1 MSMRVDGY
9 DSFDHLK
16 IGLEASELELKKQS
30 NQAKRLGNS
39 ELKNHPQL
47 EKLQGAFKTLQ
58 PEQLLKILKNTG
70 NAISGQGGTV
80 NLTKE
85 ELPQLLSPQSMFS
98 EAAPE
103 MASRS
108 AEPKLSNAAQMTA
121 LLGRITQL
129 SSESTLESLQGKLQS
144 FNAMMSGAVSS
155 FTAMAK
161 QLEQQGIALAEAKD
175 ALQEAQ
181 KQADTL
187 LKESNTAQSKL
198 TDAKNKLSDL
208 EAEAAKDPDSKEL
221 KEKVA
226 LAKQDVTT
234 AQANATNAKNAYDN
248 HVENTL
254 NPATQAVTDA
264 ETALKNSQTVTV
276 VMISSVSKQQ
286 QVVIETKRKETDA
299 EAKSLT
305 FLMALMSQLINE
317 SSNED
322 LKATAELKAKLAEAS
337 AKDAQKKAEE
347 YEQQVREAEEMQKTM
362 GCIGKVL
369 GWLITAVSFVAAAF
383 TGGASLALAAVG
395 LALAIGDEISQAVS
409 GRSFM
414 ADAMQPLMDAIVKPL
429 MELFG
434 KMFSEILQA
443 FGVDKESADMA
454 GQIMGAIAAAA
465 VLVAAVFVAG
475 SVMSKVAGVV
485 MQKLGADVA
494 AETSKTVAKEASKAV
509 GKSIATEVE
518 KQVASNVAK
527 TVATEIAKD
536 VAEEVAEEVAK
547 KTLQSIIRKLLDST
561 IGQAL
566 KKMSQGIGRNIGMSE
581 TKMAQ
586 VSTRSQMAVAGG
598 QMLNTTIQV
607 TGSIVAADMMVEA
620 SKARAKMMQDAAL
633 QSLLNEMMDRA
644 VDTFTHRMET
654 MNAIIQNISVIAE
667 NQMQAGKYIT
677 RQMASVAG

>member
-9 DSFDHLK
+9 DAFDHLK
-16 IGLEASELELKKQS
+16 VGLEASELELKKQS
-30 NQAKRLGNS
+30 SQAKRFGNS
-39 ELKNHPQL
+39 DIKNHPQL

-58 PEQLLKILKNTG
+58 PEQLLKVLKNTS

-80 NLTKE
+80 NVTKE
-85 ELPQLLSPQSMFS
+85 ELPELASPRSMFS
-98 EAAPE
+98 EVAAAKTTRSTE
-103 MASRS
+103 SGLSAS
-108 AEPKLSNAAQMTA
+108 AKMTE
-121 LLGRITQL
+121 LLGKISQI
-129 SSESTLESLQGKLQS
+129 SSESTLQSLQGKLLA
-144 FNAMMSGAVSS
+144 FNSMMSGAVSAFS
-155 FTAMAK
+155 AMAQ

-175 ALQEAQ
+175 ALKEAQ
-181 KQADTL
+181 TQAEKL
-187 LKESNTAQSKL
+187 LKESNTASSKL
-198 TDAKNKLSDL
+198 DDAKKNLSNL
-208 EAEAAKDPDSKEL
+208 EAEAAKDPDSTEL
-221 KEKVA
+221 QDKVTQ
-226 LAKQDVTT
+226 AKQDVTT
-234 AQANATNAKNAYDN
+234 AQTNATNAKTAYDN
-248 HVENTL
+248 HIKNTL

-264 ETALKNSQTVTV
+264 EKALKSSQSTTAT
-276 VMISSVSKQQ
+276 MISSVTKQQ
-286 QVVIETKRKETDA
+286 QAVIETKRQESDA

-337 AKDAQKKAEE
+337 AKDSAKKAEE

-362 GCIGKVL
+362 GCIGKIL
-369 GWLITAVSFVAAAF
+369 GWLITAVSFVAAAV

-409 GRSFM
+409 GNSFM
-414 ADAMQPLMDAIVKPL
+414 ADAMQPIMDAIVKPL

-465 VLVAAVFVAG
+465 VMVGAVFLAG
-475 SVMSKVAGVV
+475 SALSKVAGVV
-485 MQKLGADVA
+485 MKKIGGDVA
-494 AETSKTVAKEASKAV
+494 REASKNVAKETSKAV
-509 GKSIATEVE
+509 GKGVAVEVE
-518 KQVASNVAK
+518 KQVATNVAQ
-527 TVATEIAKD
+527 TVSTQIASE
-536 VAEEVAEEVAK
+536 VAEEVAEQTAK
-547 KTLQSIIRKLLDST
+547 RTLQSIVQKMMDST

-566 KKMSQGIGRNIGMSE
+566 KKMSQGLGRNMGMSDV
-581 TKMAQ
+581 KMAQ
-586 VSTRSQMAVAGG
+586 VSTRTQMVVAGG
-598 QMLNTTIQV
+598 QMVNTAIQV

-633 QSLLNEMMDRA
+633 QTLLNEMMDRA

-654 MNAIIQNISVIAE
+654 MNSIIQNISVIAE

-677 RQMASVAG
+677 KQMASVAG